1 MYVAI
6 RASFWVL
13 TFGTLG
19 YTLFKVVKPDDEL
32 LKKIDKDSA
41 NSDTRKFAKDTISV
55 LKQAASQSGELNQ
68 KIEELLKKGK

>member
-1 MYVAI
+1 MQ
-6 RASFWVL
+6 
-13 TFGTLG
+13 
-19 YTLFKVVKPDDEL
+19 
-32 LKKIDKDSA
+32 LKFATKHILIFQIDKDSA